1 MLHFLVEITYT
12 VPFEALSGVVAEH
25 RAYLQT
31 GYDKGWLL
39 MSGPL
44 VPKTGGLVVA
54 KAPSAE
60 AIREFFSTDPYALKG
75 LATYNFVE
83 FEPLKRQAFL
93 EEWVVG

>member
-39 MSGPL
+39 ISGPL
-44 VPKTGGLVVA
+44 NPKTGGLVVA

-60 AIREFFSTDPYALKG
+60 AIREFFRTDPYAMKG

-83 FEPLKRQAFL
+83 FEPVKRQAFL
-93 EEWVVG
+93 EEWMTG